1 MVWIGA
7 HHDGPSVWNEI
18 TGMLLTL
25 GHWWVLGRDV
35 FSEKTEIQLPQEN
48 GRWCFCGCRCQAEAQ
63 QTFVGKTR
71 TLSAPCNSVRCPRGA
86 VSYWHALRGVGSPTA
101 QHIPIPIPTGTSDR
115 RSGKLVCRRCT
126 GLSLHQYRQL
136 GPPSWSF
143 EKFEIHVD
151 NGAA

>member
-48 GRWCFCGCRCQAEAQ
+48 GR
-63 QTFVGKTR
+63 
-71 TLSAPCNSVRCPRGA
+71 
-86 VSYWHALRGVGSPTA
+86 
-101 QHIPIPIPTGTSDR
+101 
-115 RSGKLVCRRCT
+115 
-126 GLSLHQYRQL
+126 
-136 GPPSWSF
+136 
-143 EKFEIHVD
+143 
-151 NGAA
+151 